1 MRRFLA
7 LCAAGALAAT
17 PAFAGT
23 PFDFFVYAGGDTP
36 VVVGSEPTALKVCNG
51 NSYLVKLVVDA
62 VEVRPRANQC
72 LVVVGKNIQAGRYS
86 GAPPTT
92 DQAAFLIKIEILGVK
107 STSDD

>member
-7 LCAAGALAAT
+7 LCVAGGLAAT
-17 PAFAGT
+17 PAYASA

-36 VVVGSEPTALKVCNG
+36 VVAGSEPAALKVCNG

-72 LVVVGKNIQAGRYS
+72 LIVVGKNIQAGRYA
-86 GAPPTT
+86 GTTPTSPE
-92 DQAAFLIKIEILGVK
+92 AAFTIRIEILGVK
-107 STSDD
+107 GTSDD